1 MCIWLLLIDIL
12 QRQDIEFV
20 KVLLAFGADV
30 NPMNKDKSTPLDLS
44 IGKYAYLDRSES
56 LVEIVEIPSTSE
68 PAVFSQSM
76 LKYTDELGT
85 LLKDCGAVL
94 GSRLCKEQK
103 LRIDSFVDFIGE
115 SDEKYSSSG
124 VFPGGKATGEG
135 GDWCTKISKMYF
147 ELETKLGAMLENVN
161 VTLDLDTAAAL
172 GIQIREMKL
181 LQTAGSR
188 MLFLDGGGMKG
199 LVQIE
204 ILGDIERRTGRK
216 ITDLFDWIVGT
227 STGAIIALGLVYGKL
242 IQPENY

>member
-1 MCIWLLLIDIL
+1 M
-12 QRQDIEFV
+12 
-20 KVLLAFGADV
+20 
-30 NPMNKDKSTPLDLS
+30 
-44 IGKYAYLDRSES
+44 
-56 LVEIVEIPSTSE
+56 EIVEIPSTSE
-68 PAVFSQSM
+68 PAVFSESM

-115 SDEKYSSSG
+115 SDEKCSGSG
-124 VFPGGKATGEG
+124 VFPGGKAIGEG

-227 STGAIIALGLVYGKL
+227 STGCHYCFGTSLW
-242 IQPENY
+242 